1 MIQLQQGRSDAR
13 RGDGPCS
20 RVRRY
25 SSTVTLTPSV
35 PAEMLTR
42 PKTARL
48 LMLSLKTD
56 PRTRAAMSLVTRI
69 GVKAREIEQE
79 HAVQDFLDA
88 VPAAGRG
95 SLTPFVQ

>member
-1 MIQLQQGRSDAR
+1 M
-13 RGDGPCS
+13 
-20 RVRRY
+20 
-25 SSTVTLTPSV
+25 
-35 PAEMLTR
+35 MTR

-48 LMLSLKTD
+48 LNLALKTD
-56 PRTRAAMSLVTRI
+56 RTTRVATSLVTRL

-79 HAVQDFLDA
+79 HAVQEFLSA